1 MKIYQ
6 SCILLVFLAVFSLSA
21 FSQTNPSP
29 RAINFFEDFGTAGF
43 STLPPGFASWN
54 GLDGG
59 NINSQSAAAASV
71 PTGNATL
78 ASRTTTTPNGG
89 SYGYAPPGSNDGSLY
104 IQTSGNAAEG
114 VNQLVLGVNTSGCAA
129 PNSVVL
135 RYETSLVNS
144 TARTIGVLSQYRV
157 GTSGAWTTIV
167 GVSFNSNTTPTAY
180 SLASELPSAV
190 LGQPNV
196 QIRWATW
203 RGTESGNSSGAD
215 IDSVG
220 VTCEL
225 VTAAPANVGG
235 RVLSGSGNGLAGVS
249 VKISGGEL
257 SEPVYAVTNPFGYFN
272 FEVPAGQTYVVA
284 VQSKQ
289 YHFANPVQVVSVTD
303 NVTELNFI
311 ANEK

>member
-1 MKIYQ
+1 M
-6 SCILLVFLAVFSLSA
+6 
-21 FSQTNPSP
+21 
-29 RAINFFEDFGTAGF
+29 
-43 STLPPGFASWN
+43 
-54 GLDGG
+54 
-59 NINSQSAAAASV
+59 
-71 PTGNATL
+71 
-78 ASRTTTTPNGG
+78 
-89 SYGYAPPGSNDGSLY
+89 
-104 IQTSGNAAEG
+104 
-114 VNQLVLGVNTSGCAA
+114 
-129 PNSVVL
+129 

-144 TARTIGVLSQYRV
+144 NSKTIGILSQYRV

-167 GVSFNSNTTPTAY
+167 GVSFNSSTTPTAY
-180 SLASELPSAV
+180 SLASELPAAV

-225 VTAAPANVGG
+225 VTASSANVGG
-235 RVLSGSGNGLAGVS
+235 RVVNGSGNGLAGVS

-257 SEPVYAVTNPFGYFN
+257 SEPVYVVTNPFGYFN
-272 FEVPAGQTYVVA
+272 FEVPAGQTYIVT

-289 YHFANPVQVVSVTD
+289 YHFANPSQIVSVTD
-303 NVTELNFI
+303 NVADLSFI